1 MLPAILTTLLWSCSA
16 ICAARSAK
24 IVGGAAA
31 NLSRMIVA
39 AVLLGLCAHTA
50 GRSLLGG
57 PALPW
62 FIASGLIGFG
72 LGDVAMFAAL
82 GRIGPR
88 LTMLLTHCLAAP
100 LAAITEWLW
109 LGTKLGWQEIACALV
124 ILGGVALALAPDHG
138 AKIPRRAFWI
148 GVLCGLCSAA
158 GQGFGSVLSRKASA
172 LSVANISNP
181 ATHGILEGMI
191 GGATAAYERIVP
203 GILVALA
210 FFLLTKRTPESRVPR
225 AWPRAWPWII
235 GNALAGPS
243 IGVAIYQWGVATT
256 PTGILMPIVATVPV
270 LTQFLAWKIEG
281 HRPTRRTILGGI
293 IAVAGVIALAA
304 ASGKL
309 KLG

>member
-24 IVGGAAA
+24 IVGGAPA
-31 NLSRMIVA
+31 NLSRMVVA
-39 AVLLGLCAHTA
+39 AILLGLCAHTA
-50 GRSLLGG
+50 GRPLLGG

-62 FIASGLIGFG
+62 FIASGFIGFG

-109 LGTKLGWQEIACALV
+109 LGTRLGLAEISCALV
-124 ILGGVALALAPDHG
+124 ILGGVALALAPDRG
-138 AKIPRRAFWI
+138 VKIPRRAFWI
-148 GVLCGLCSAA
+148 GVLCGLGSAA
-158 GQGFGSVLSRKASA
+158 GQGFGSVLSRKASGFY
-172 LSVANISNP
+172 P
-181 ATHGILEGMI
+181 ATHGIVEGMI

-203 GILVALA
+203 GILIALV
-210 FFLLTKRTPESRVPR
+210 FFLLTKRTAETREPGAWSRG
-225 AWPRAWPWII
+225 WPWII

-243 IGVAIYQWGVATT
+243 IGVAVYQWGVATT

-281 HRPTRRTILGGI
+281 HHPTRRTVLGGV

-309 KLG
+309 KFG

>member
-1 MLPAILTTLLWSCSA
+1 MLPAILTTMLWSCSA

-24 IVGGAAA
+24 IVGGAPA
-31 NLSRMIVA
+31 NLARMIVA
-39 AVLLGLCAHTA
+39 AVLLGMCAHTA

-62 FIASGLIGFG
+62 FIASGFIGFG
-72 LGDVAMFAAL
+72 LGDVAMFGAL

-109 LGTKLGWQEIACALV
+109 LGTRLGWAEIACALV
-124 ILGGVALALAPDHG
+124 ILGGVALALAPDRG
-138 AKIPRRAFWI
+138 VKIPSRAFWI
-148 GVLCGLCSAA
+148 GVLCGLGSAA

-172 LSVANISNP
+172 FYP
-181 ATHGILEGMI
+181 PTHGITEGII

-203 GILVALA
+203 GILVALV
-210 FFLLTKRTPESRVPR
+210 FFLLARRTAENREPR

-281 HRPTRRTILGGI
+281 HHPTRRTVLGGI

-309 KLG
+309 KL

>member
-16 ICAARSAK
+16 ICAARSAR
-24 IVGGAAA
+24 IVGGGAA
-31 NLSRMIVA
+31 NLARIVVA
-39 AVLLGLCAHTA
+39 AVLLGMCAHTA
-50 GRSLLGG
+50 GRALLGG

-62 FIASGLIGFG
+62 FVASGIVGFG
-72 LGDVAMFAAL
+72 LGDAAMFGAI

-109 LGTKLGWQEIACALV
+109 LGTRLGLAEIACALV

-148 GVLCGLCSAA
+148 GVLCGLGSAA
-158 GQGFGSVLSRKASA
+158 GQGFGSVLSRKAS
-172 LSVANISNP
+172 SFYP
-181 ATHGILEGMI
+181 ATHGIVEGMI

-203 GILVALA
+203 AILVALV
-210 FFLLTKRTPESRVPR
+210 FFLLTKRTAESREPR

-235 GNALAGPS
+235 GNALVGPS
-243 IGVAIYQWGVATT
+243 IGVAVYQWGVATT

-281 HRPTRRTILGGI
+281 HRPTRRTVLGGI

-309 KLG
+309 KFG

>member
-16 ICAARSAK
+16 ICAARSAR
-24 IVGGAAA
+24 IVGGAPA
-31 NLSRMIVA
+31 NLARMIVGA
-39 AVLLGLCAHTA
+39 ALLGIFAHTA

-62 FIASGLIGFG
+62 FIASGFIGFG
-72 LGDVAMFAAL
+72 LGDVAMFAAI

-124 ILGGVALALAPDHG
+124 ILGGVALALAPDRG
-138 AKIPRRAFWI
+138 VKIPRRAFWI
-148 GVLCGLCSAA
+148 GVLCGLGSAA

-172 LSVANISNP
+172 FYP
-181 ATHGILEGMI
+181 ATHGVIEGMI
-191 GGATAAYERIVP
+191 GGATAAYERILP

-210 FFLLTKRTPESRVPR
+210 FYLLARRTAEKREPH
-225 AWPRAWPWII
+225 AWPVAWPWII

-243 IGVAIYQWGVATT
+243 IGVAVYQWGVATT

-270 LTQFLAWKIEG
+270 ITQFLAWKIEG
-281 HRPTRRTILGGI
+281 HHPTRRTVLGGV
-293 IAVAGVIALAA
+293 IAVLGVIALAA

-309 KLG
+309 TLG

>member
-1 MLPAILTTLLWSCSA
+1 MLPAILTTFLWSCSA
-16 ICAARSAK
+16 ISAARSAR
-24 IVGGAAA
+24 IIGGARA
-31 NLSRMIVA
+31 NVARMLVA
-39 AVLLGLCAHTA
+39 AVLLGICAHTA

-72 LGDVAMFAAL
+72 LGDVAMFAAI

-100 LAAITEWLW
+100 LAAFTEWLW
-109 LGTKLGWQEIACALV
+109 LGTRLGLAEVACALV
-124 ILGGVALALAPDHG
+124 VLGGVALALAPDRG
-138 AKIPRRAFWI
+138 AGIPRREFWI
-148 GVLCGLCSAA
+148 GVLCGLGSAA

-172 LSVANISNP
+172 FYP
-181 ATHGILEGMI
+181 QPEGIADGII
-191 GGATAAYERIVP
+191 GGATAAYERLVP

-210 FFLLTKRTPESRVPR
+210 FFLFTRRTPENREPR
-225 AWPRAWPWII
+225 AWPRAWPWIVA
-235 GNALAGPS
+235 NALAGPG
-243 IGVAIYQWGVATT
+243 IGVAVYQWGVATT

-270 LTQFLAWKIEG
+270 LTQFLAWKIDG
-281 HRPTRRTILGGI
+281 HQPTRRTVLGGI

-309 KLG
+309 RFGLR

>member
-24 IVGGAAA
+24 IVGGAPA
-31 NLSRMIVA
+31 NLARMIVGA
-39 AVLLGLCAHTA
+39 ALLGICAHTA

-57 PALPW
+57 PAMGW
-62 FIASGLIGFG
+62 FIASGFIGFG

-109 LGTKLGWQEIACALV
+109 LGTRLGWQEIVCALV
-124 ILGGVALALAPDHG
+124 ILGGVALALAPDRG
-138 AKIPRRAFWI
+138 VKIPRRAFWI
-148 GVLCGLCSAA
+148 GVLCGLGSAA

-172 LSVANISNP
+172 FYP
-181 ATHGILEGMI
+181 ATHGVVEGMI
-191 GGATAAYERIVP
+191 GGATAAYERILP
-203 GILVALA
+203 GIFVALA
-210 FFLLTKRTPESRVPR
+210 FFLLARRTAEKSEPH
-225 AWPRAWPWII
+225 AWPQAWPWII

-243 IGVAIYQWGVATT
+243 IGVAVYQWGVATT

-270 LTQFLAWKIEG
+270 ITQFLAWKIEG
-281 HRPTRRTILGGI
+281 HHPTRRTVLGGV
-293 IAVAGVIALAA
+293 IAVIGVIALAA

-309 KLG
+309 KFG

>member
-16 ICAARSAK
+16 ICAARSAR

-31 NLSRMIVA
+31 NLARMIVGA
-39 AVLLGLCAHTA
+39 ALLGMCAHTA

-57 PALPW
+57 PALQW
-62 FIASGLIGFG
+62 FIYSGLIGFG
-72 LGDVAMFAAL
+72 LGDVAMFGAI

-100 LAAITEWLW
+100 LAAFTEWLW
-109 LGTKLGWQEIACALV
+109 LGTRLGWAEIVCALIV
-124 ILGGVALALAPDHG
+124 LGGVALALSPDRG
-138 AKIPRRAFWI
+138 AGIPRRAFWI
-148 GVLCGLCSAA
+148 GVLCGLGSAA

-172 LSVANISNP
+172 FYP
-181 ATHGILEGMI
+181 ATHGVLEGMI

-210 FFLLTKRTPESRVPR
+210 FFLIARRTAEHREPE

-243 IGVAIYQWGVATT
+243 IGVAVYQWGVATT

-281 HRPTRRTILGGI
+281 HQPTRRTVAGGI
-293 IAVAGVIALAA
+293 VAVAGVIALAA

-309 KLG
+309 RFG

>member
-24 IVGGAAA
+24 IVGGAPA
-31 NLSRMIVA
+31 NLTRMFVA
-39 AVLLGLCAHTA
+39 AVLLGMCAHTA

-62 FIASGLIGFG
+62 FIRSGLIGFG
-72 LGDVAMFAAL
+72 LGDVAMFGAI

-88 LTMLLTHCLAAP
+88 LTMLLTHCIAAP

-109 LGTKLGWQEIACALV
+109 LGTRLGLAEIACALV
-124 ILGGVALALAPDHG
+124 ILGGVALALAPDRG
-138 AKIPRRAFWI
+138 VKIPRRTFWI
-148 GVLCGLCSAA
+148 GVLCGLGSAA
-158 GQGFGSVLSRKASA
+158 GQGFGSVLSRKASKVIA
-172 LSVANISNP
+172 ESDSYP
-181 ATHGILEGMI
+181 ATHGIVEGI
-191 GGATAAYERIVP
+191 VSGATAAYERIVP
-203 GILVALA
+203 GILVALL
-210 FFLLTKRTPESRVPR
+210 FFLLSRRTAESCEPHT
-225 AWPRAWPWII
+225 WPRAWPWII

-281 HRPTRRTILGGI
+281 HHPTRRTVLGGI

-304 ASGKL
+304 VSGKL
-309 KLG
+309 KF

>member
-1 MLPAILTTLLWSCSA
+1 M
-16 ICAARSAK
+16 
-24 IVGGAAA
+24 IVGA
-31 NLSRMIVA
+31 L
-39 AVLLGLCAHTA
+39 LLGLCAHTA
-50 GRSLLGG
+50 GRALLGG

-62 FIASGLIGFG
+62 FIASGFIGFG
-72 LGDVAMFAAL
+72 LGDVAMFGAI

-109 LGTKLGWQEIACALV
+109 LGTRLGFAEIVCALV

-138 AKIPRRAFWI
+138 VKIPRRAFWI
-148 GVLCGLCSAA
+148 GVLCGLGSAA

-172 LSVANISNP
+172 FYP
-181 ATHGILEGMI
+181 ATHGVLDGMI

-210 FFLLTKRTPESRVPR
+210 FFLLARRTAESRKPGT
-225 AWPRAWPWII
+225 WPRAWPWII
-235 GNALAGPS
+235 GNALAGPG
-243 IGVAIYQWGVATT
+243 IGVAVYQWGVATT

-281 HRPTRRTILGGI
+281 HNPTRRTVLGGI

-309 KLG
+309 KRITGA

>member
-1 MLPAILTTLLWSCSA
+1 MLPAILTTMLWSCSA

-24 IVGGAAA
+24 IVGGAPA
-31 NLSRMIVA
+31 NLARMIVA
-39 AVLLGLCAHTA
+39 AVLLGMCAHTA

-62 FIASGLIGFG
+62 FIASGFIGFG
-72 LGDVAMFAAL
+72 LGDVAMFGAI

-109 LGTKLGWQEIACALV
+109 LGTRLGWAEIACALV
-124 ILGGVALALAPDHG
+124 ILGGVALALAPDRG
-138 AKIPRRAFWI
+138 VKIPRRAFWI
-148 GVLCGLCSAA
+148 GVLCGLGSAA

-172 LSVANISNP
+172 FYP
-181 ATHGILEGMI
+181 ATHGITEGII

-203 GILVALA
+203 GILVALV
-210 FFLLTKRTPESRVPR
+210 FFLLARRTAESREPR

-235 GNALAGPS
+235 GNALTGPS

-281 HRPTRRTILGGI
+281 HHPTRRTVLGGI

-309 KLG
+309 KL

>member
-24 IVGGAAA
+24 IVGSAPA

-39 AVLLGLCAHTA
+39 AILLGLCAHTA

-62 FIASGLIGFG
+62 FVASGLIGFG

-109 LGTKLGWQEIACALV
+109 LDTRLGILEIACALV
-124 ILGGVALALAPDHG
+124 ILGGVALALAPDRG
-138 AKIPRRAFWI
+138 VKIPRRTFWI
-148 GVLCGLCSAA
+148 GVLCGLGSAA

-172 LSVANISNP
+172 FYP
-181 ATHGILEGMI
+181 ATHGVIDGMI

-203 GILVALA
+203 GILIAFI
-210 FFLLTKRTPESRVPR
+210 FFLLAQRTAEKREPGTWSRG
-225 AWPRAWPWII
+225 WPWIV

-243 IGVAIYQWGVATT
+243 IGVAVYQWGVATT

-281 HRPTRRTILGGI
+281 HHPTRRTVLGGV
-293 IAVAGVIALAA
+293 IAVTGVIALAY

-309 KLG
+309 KF

>member
-16 ICAARSAK
+16 IFAARSAR
-24 IVGGAAA
+24 IVGGAPA
-31 NLSRMIVA
+31 NLARMLVG

-72 LGDVAMFAAL
+72 LGDVAMFGAME
-82 GRIGPR
+82 RIGPR

-109 LGTKLGWQEIACALV
+109 LGTRLGSAEIVCAIV
-124 ILGGVALALAPDHG
+124 ILGGVALALAPDRG
-138 AKIPRRAFWI
+138 EKITRRTFWI
-148 GVLCGLCSAA
+148 GVLCGLGSAA
-158 GQGFGSVLSRKASA
+158 GQGFGSVLSRKASTFY
-172 LSVANISNP
+172 P
-181 ATHGILEGMI
+181 ATQGVLDGMI
-191 GGATAAYERIVP
+191 GGATAAYERIVA

-210 FFLLTKRTPESRVPR
+210 FFLLTKRPPESREPG
-225 AWPRAWPWII
+225 AWPRAWPWIV

-281 HRPTRRTILGGI
+281 HQPTRRTVLGGI

-309 KLG
+309 KFG

>member
-16 ICAARSAK
+16 ICAGRSAK
-24 IVGGAAA
+24 IVGGAPA
-31 NLSRMIVA
+31 NLARMIVA
-39 AVLLGLCAHTA
+39 ALLLGMCAHTA
-50 GRSLLGG
+50 GASLLGG

-62 FIASGLIGFG
+62 FVASGFIGFG
-72 LGDVAMFAAL
+72 LGDVAMFSAI

-109 LGTKLGWQEIACALV
+109 LGTRLGWQEIACALV
-124 ILGGVALALAPDHG
+124 ILSGVALALAPDHG
-138 AKIPRRAFWI
+138 MKIPRRTFWL
-148 GVLCGLCSAA
+148 GVLCGLGSAA

-172 LSVANISNP
+172 FYP
-181 ATHGILEGMI
+181 ATHGITEGMI
-191 GGATAAYERIVP
+191 GGATAAYERILP

-210 FFLLTKRTPESRVPR
+210 FFLLTKRTAESREPR

-281 HRPTRRTILGGI
+281 HHPTRRTVLGGV
-293 IAVAGVIALAA
+293 IAVAGVVALAA

-309 KLG
+309 KF

>member
-24 IVGGAAA
+24 IVGGAPA

-39 AVLLGLCAHTA
+39 AVLLGICAHTA
-50 GRSLLGG
+50 GRPLLGG

-62 FIASGLIGFG
+62 FIASGFIGFG
-72 LGDVAMFAAL
+72 LGDVAMFGAL

-109 LGTKLGWQEIACALV
+109 LGTRLGWLEIVCALV
-124 ILGGVALALAPDHG
+124 ILGGVALALAPDRG

-148 GVLCGLCSAA
+148 GVLCGLGSAA

-172 LSVANISNP
+172 VSAASGLYP
-181 ATHGILEGMI
+181 ETYGIVGGI
-191 GGATAAYERIVP
+191 VGGATAAYERIVP

-210 FFLLTKRTPESRVPR
+210 FFLLTRRTEESREPR

-243 IGVAIYQWGVATT
+243 IGVAIDPWGVATT

-281 HRPTRRTILGGI
+281 HHPTRRTVLGGL

-304 ASGKL
+304 AAGKL

>member
-24 IVGGAAA
+24 IVGGAPA
-31 NLSRMIVA
+31 NLARMIVGA
-39 AVLLGLCAHTA
+39 ALLGLCAHTA

-62 FIASGLIGFG
+62 FISSGFIGFG
-72 LGDVAMFAAL
+72 LGDVAMFGAI

-109 LGTKLGWQEIACALV
+109 LGTNLGWQDIACALV
-124 ILGGVALALAPDHG
+124 ILGGVALALAPDRG
-138 AKIPRRAFWI
+138 AKIPRRTFWI
-148 GVLCGLCSAA
+148 GVLCGLGSAA

-172 LSVANISNP
+172 FYP
-181 ATHGILEGMI
+181 ATHGVVEGMI

-210 FFLLTKRTPESRVPR
+210 FFLLARRTAEKREPR
-225 AWPRAWPWII
+225 AWPLAWPWII

-243 IGVAIYQWGVATT
+243 IGVAVYQWGVATT

-270 LTQFLAWKIEG
+270 ITQFLAWKIEG
-281 HRPTRRTILGGI
+281 HHPTRRTVLGGV

-304 ASGKL
+304 ASGNL